1 MSMPRPCPVVMTRI
15 CLLACFSLNAMFVM
29 GQTKD
34 AWVITGKAVGNDGL
48 PLISSRISAALLGP
62 AGLVGAP
69 PVLTQ
74 GTISRVLT
82 LPDGSFQLTGN
93 GLGDYVIC
101 LQSLKD
107 TYLDPCHWSA
117 TPKVVSV
124 KVGGTQPAITITAEK
139 GTQVIVRVK
148 DPKNQLLAVTGK
160 PNGTVLVGY
169 YTANNLFYPIPQT
182 SSTGAE
188 FTYQIAVP
196 FSTATRFSLSSSDVN
211 LADDKGAALNSSGK
225 HFSVTVAKGQPNQE
239 VTFNVQSLVKK

>member
-1 MSMPRPCPVVMTRI
+1 MLQSDDENMSTRMF
-15 CLLACFSLNAMFVM
+15 LAECHVCM

-62 AGLVGAP
+62 TGLVGAP

-74 GTISRVLT
+74 GTVSRVLT

-148 DPKNQLLAVTGK
+148 DPTNQLLAVTGK